1 MPALSADTDRFNTAI
16 LACGALAR
24 EIRALIVQNGWNG
37 LHLTCLPADL
47 HNRPAEI
54 PTRVDQALKDLTTRF
69 DRVLVGYAD
78 CGTAGAL
85 DRVLERHGGV
95 SRLPGA
101 HCYDVFGGAASI
113 AAIMDQEPG
122 TFFLTDF
129 LARQFDTLV
138 IEGLGIDR
146 HPALLPIYFG
156 NYRRLIY
163 LAQTDDPEL
172 VRRARAAADQL
183 SLDFEKRFV
192 GYGGLTGWL
201 ASTQGSKERT
211 A

>member
-1 MPALSADTDRFNTAI
+1 MPISRAAANRFDTAI

-24 EIRALIVQNGWNG
+24 EIRALIEHYGWHG

-54 PTRVDQALKDLTTRF
+54 PDRVDQALKGLTTRF
-69 DRVLVGYAD
+69 DHVLVGYAD

-85 DRVLERHGGV
+85 DRVIERHGV
-95 SRLPGA
+95 KRLPGA

-113 AAIMDQEPG
+113 AAIMDEEPG

-146 HPALLPIYFG
+146 HPALMPIYFG
-156 NYRRLIY
+156 NYRRLVY

-172 VRRARAAADQL
+172 DRRARAAADRL
-183 SLDFEKRFV
+183 ALDFEKRLV
-192 GYGGLTGWL
+192 GYGGLTEWL
-201 ASTQGSKERT
+201 APVHGAKER
-211 A
+211 AA